1 MNYSFNPH
9 KKNIQNGTQ
18 FDTYDINNDSN
29 LLSHYETETNLDNV
43 HSSESLSN
51 IIDVIS
57 NNNLNLFYQD
67 DSTNFKRNI
76 DNLNLKFY
84 LETEKI
90 LSSNTLN
97 SNNLFL
103 ILFKQITLYIK
114 EIERLNVIILGMKK
128 DEQSEDKMASFMEKR
143 KVDFEMKEHI
153 IKALKYSNN
162 TLEKKISNLIL
173 SESNLKQEN
182 LRLIKENMFYKNNN
196 SSNTNINNKNKNKSI
211 LLNPNENKRFNISND
226 KNKKK
231 KNVEFEFNHSNFK
244 KNNSKIIKNK
254 SNTNN
259 NSISNNNKI
268 IKINKEYN
276 HKIPKN
282 NENNSK
288 NIIISVK
295 RDENLL
301 LKRHRRNYSDQI
313 GIGLIIQDNSKNNN
327 DTKKIKNN
335 IQIKTSNK
343 NNIISIGA
351 STPKANPIQ
360 FKNNNLNNVIIK
372 ENTKYKKNKPV
383 KNYTNDNKIFIKKK
397 TDLSTKSKHI
407 DFLSNLDKDCSIT
420 KYSSSIFNKSNVKSQ
435 ANGNISINIT
445 ENNYDFLIDSEIDD
459 LSMMENLLNEV
470 RDYIKSS
477 ASTTN
482 IHTHSS
488 QNIIKINCNNN
499 SHQK

>member
-1 MNYSFNPH
+1 MNYSFIPQ
-9 KKNIQNGTQ
+9 KTNIQNGTQ
-18 FDTYDINNDSN
+18 LDTYDINNDSK
-29 LLSHYETETNLDNV
+29 LLSHYETETNLDNA

-57 NNNLNLFYQD
+57 NNSLNLFYQD

-90 LSSNTLN
+90 LSSNKPN

-114 EIERLNVIILGMKK
+114 EIERLNVIILEMKK
-128 DEQSEDKMASFMEKR
+128 DEKSDDKMAYFMEKR
-143 KVDFEMKEHI
+143 KVDFVMKEHI

-173 SESNLKQEN
+173 SESNLKQEI

-196 SSNTNINNKNKNKSI
+196 SSNKNINNKNKNKTI
-211 LLNPNENKRFNISND
+211 LLNQNDNTRFNISND
-226 KNKKK
+226 KNKNK
-231 KNVEFEFNHSNFK
+231 KNIEFEFNHSNYK
-244 KNNSKIIKNK
+244 KENSKVAKNK
-254 SNTNN
+254 SNIIN

-268 IKINKEYN
+268 IKINKESN
-276 HKIPKN
+276 HIIPKN

-313 GIGLIIQDNSKNNN
+313 GIGMIIQDNSKNNKY
-327 DTKKIKNN
+327 DIKKTKNN
-335 IQIKTSNK
+335 VQIKISNK
-343 NNIISIGA
+343 NNIIFMGA

-360 FKNNNLNNVIIK
+360 FKNNHLSNAIIK
-372 ENTKYKKNKPV
+372 ENIKYKNNKPL
-383 KNYTNDNKIFIKKK
+383 KNDNNDNKIFIKKK

-407 DFLSNLDKDCSIT
+407 DLTNQDKDCSIT
-420 KYSSSIFNKSNVKSQ
+420 KSSSIFNKSNYKSQ
-435 ANGNISINIT
+435 VNGNFMV
-445 ENNYDFLIDSEIDD
+445 YQLI
-459 LSMMENLLNEV
+459 
-470 RDYIKSS
+470 
-477 ASTTN
+477 
-482 IHTHSS
+482 
-488 QNIIKINCNNN
+488 
-499 SHQK
+499 

>member
-1 MNYSFNPH
+1 MNYSFIPQ
-9 KKNIQNGTQ
+9 KTNIQNGTQ
-18 FDTYDINNDSN
+18 LDTYDINNDSK
-29 LLSHYETETNLDNV
+29 LLSHYETETNLDNA

-57 NNNLNLFYQD
+57 NNSLNLFYQD

-90 LSSNTLN
+90 LSSNKPN

-114 EIERLNVIILGMKK
+114 EIERLNVIILEMKK
-128 DEQSEDKMASFMEKR
+128 DEKSDDKMASFMEKR
-143 KVDFEMKEHI
+143 KVDFVMKEHI

-173 SESNLKQEN
+173 SESNLKQEI

-196 SSNTNINNKNKNKSI
+196 SSNKNINNKNKNKTI
-211 LLNPNENKRFNISND
+211 LLNQNDNTRFNISND
-226 KNKKK
+226 KNKNK
-231 KNVEFEFNHSNFK
+231 KNIEFEFNHSNYK
-244 KNNSKIIKNK
+244 KENSKVAKNK
-254 SNTNN
+254 SNIIN

-268 IKINKEYN
+268 IKINKESN
-276 HKIPKN
+276 HIIPKN

-313 GIGLIIQDNSKNNN
+313 GIGMIIQDNSKNNKY
-327 DTKKIKNN
+327 DIKKTKNN
-335 IQIKTSNK
+335 VQIKISNK
-343 NNIISIGA
+343 NNIIFMGA

-360 FKNNNLNNVIIK
+360 FKNNHLSNAIIK
-372 ENTKYKKNKPV
+372 ENIKYKNNKPL
-383 KNYTNDNKIFIKKK
+383 KNDNNDNKIFIKKK

-407 DFLSNLDKDCSIT
+407 DLTNQDKDCSIT
-420 KYSSSIFNKSNVKSQ
+420 KSSSIFNKSNYKSQ
-435 ANGNISINIT
+435 VNGNFMV
-445 ENNYDFLIDSEIDD
+445 YQLI
-459 LSMMENLLNEV
+459 
-470 RDYIKSS
+470 
-477 ASTTN
+477 
-482 IHTHSS
+482 
-488 QNIIKINCNNN
+488 
-499 SHQK
+499 

>member
-1 MNYSFNPH
+1 MNYSFIPQ
-9 KKNIQNGTQ
+9 KTNIQNGTQ
-18 FDTYDINNDSN
+18 LDTYDINNDSK
-29 LLSHYETETNLDNV
+29 LLSHYETETNLDNA

-57 NNNLNLFYQD
+57 NNSLNLFYQD

-90 LSSNTLN
+90 LSSNKPN

-114 EIERLNVIILGMKK
+114 EIERLNVIILEMKK
-128 DEQSEDKMASFMEKR
+128 DEKSDDKMASFMEKR
-143 KVDFEMKEHI
+143 KVDFVMKEHI

-173 SESNLKQEN
+173 SESNLKQEI

-196 SSNTNINNKNKNKSI
+196 SSNKNINNKNKNKTI
-211 LLNPNENKRFNISND
+211 LLNQNDNTRFNISND
-226 KNKKK
+226 KNKNK
-231 KNVEFEFNHSNFK
+231 KNIEFEFNHSNYK
-244 KNNSKIIKNK
+244 KENSKVAKNK
-254 SNTNN
+254 SNIIN

-268 IKINKEYN
+268 IKINKESN
-276 HKIPKN
+276 HIIPKN

-313 GIGLIIQDNSKNNN
+313 GIGMIIQDNSKNNKY
-327 DTKKIKNN
+327 DIKKTKNN
-335 IQIKTSNK
+335 VQIKISNK
-343 NNIISIGA
+343 NNIIFMGA

-360 FKNNNLNNVIIK
+360 FKNNHLSNAIIK
-372 ENTKYKKNKPV
+372 ENIKYKNNKPL
-383 KNYTNDNKIFIKKK
+383 KNDNNDNKIFIKKK

-407 DFLSNLDKDCSIT
+407 DLTNQDKDCSIT
-420 KYSSSIFNKSNVKSQ
+420 KSSSIFNKSNYKSQ
-435 ANGNISINIT
+435 VNGNISINIT

-470 RDYIKSS
+470 KDYIKSNIS
-477 ASTTN
+477 ATN
-482 IHTHSS
+482 VHTHST